1 MTLPCLYW
9 PRCQFGNKCRFDHP
23 RIACKFQ
30 PCLSSSCPYD
40 HNQPPPYF
48 LTLEKVNAMHKCL
61 QERGPVKFAALLYYL
76 RQREPS
82 LTKKSLLDILGDC
95 YETKEYVTP
104 VISPGIPGVPVG
116 VPEPQVWKE
125 GVRFVPASHSSH
137 VGGPKPKP
145 NFHAP
150 ISEGIGFRLLERMG
164 WKPGE
169 GLGIQSQ
176 GIKDPIMIQ
185 PCSYFK

>member
-82 LTKKSLLDILGDC
+82 LTKKSLLDILGDS

-104 VISPGIPGVPVG
+104 VISTETHVRL
-116 VPEPQVWKE
+116 PEPQVWKE
-125 GVRFVPASHSSH
+125 GVRFVSASCSSH

-150 ISEGIGFRLLERMG
+150 ISEGIGFRLLQKMG
-164 WKPGE
+164 WNPGE

-176 GIKDPIMIQ
+176 GIKDPIMIK
-185 PCSYFK
+185 PCFYLT